1 MKYFLFVSLNTLAC
15 TISCQLTQ
23 ILFSRKPPRL
33 QSMAILA
40 GFPVVAW
47 MRNRYNRLLTSDIE
61 QSIKT
66 KAVSS
71 LYTVEAVTLPVATP
85 SLWSV
90 LKRLRDLA
98 QRRAAERCELCRDL
112 DNAIARRDGE
122 FIPRRGFMEIRERD
136 GPGSVPRDARNRLG
150 RPKRSW

>member
-1 MKYFLFVSLNTLAC
+1 MNN
-15 TISCQLTQ
+15 CQ
-23 ILFSRKPPRL
+23 RL
-33 QSMAILA
+33 RGHRIEEGLGHVAAGQPKMA
-40 GFPVVAW
+40 G

-85 SLWSV
+85 SLWPV

-122 FIPRRGFMEIRERD
+122 FIPCRGFMEIRERD